1 MGAVSLSMLAEVAF
15 THLRIANLQKQI
27 FLSALSST
35 RYSPALCP
43 AKTVFDDPHPKP
55 RTH

>member
-15 THLRIANLQKQI
+15 THMRIANLQKQI
-27 FLSALSST
+27 FLSVLSST